1 VKVSRT
7 ELPPR
12 QVSLAIEVE
21 QERVE
26 RSMEQAYRRL
36 AARVD
41 VPGFRRGK
49 APRPMIERYIGRDRI
64 VEDALDHLVPEVV
77 NEAIEQEGVAAYTR
91 PRVESIDL
99 DPLRVKAVVPLAP
112 RVELGDYKRQLRV
125 AAEEPNIEPDQ
136 VDSVIERLRESY
148 AQWVPVD
155 RPVQIGDRVGIDLR
169 GVVTGSGRQLLDSKD
184 AEYVVDPEGAQP
196 APGFAEQLVG
206 MTAGDNKAFS
216 LVLPEDYREPELGG
230 QPVEFTVELH
240 WIKERELPAVDDELA
255 QQVGDYP
262 DVATLRSTIASQL
275 RQREEE
281 RIRQQLEESALD
293 KLVELSTV
301 EFPPQLIEHQTD
313 HMLEQFTR
321 NVEQQ
326 GLQLEQYLRLTG
338 KDADGL
344 RQEVRGE
351 AETRVRRSL
360 ALDAFADAEQ
370 IDVQEQEIEE
380 EVRRAA
386 AGASEREAVERLALA
401 NPNTLARVREVTRE
415 RKALARLVGLAT
427 GDGATQISTESAATS
442 DTGKTQQQQEKE
454 PAAEGDAALA
464 SSGATED
471 DRGKA

>member
-1 VKVSRT
+1 
-7 ELPPR
+7 
-12 QVSLAIEVE
+12 VSLAIEVE
-21 QERVE
+21 QDRFQRAVE
-26 RSMEQAYRRL
+26 DAYRRL
-36 AARVD
+36 AGRVE

-49 APRPMIERYIGRDRI
+49 APRPMIERVIGRDRI
-64 VEDALDHLVPEVV
+64 VEDALDRLIPDVV
-77 NEAIEQEGVAAYTR
+77 NEAIQQEGVEAYTR
-91 PRVESIDL
+91 PRVEAVEF
-99 DPLRVKAVVPLAP
+99 DPLRIKATVPLAP
-112 RVELGDYKRQLRV
+112 RVELGDYKQQVRV
-125 AAEEPNIEPDQ
+125 SAEEPTVDAEQ
-136 VDSVIERLRESY
+136 VDAVVERLRQSY
-148 AQWVPVD
+148 AQWVPVE
-155 RPVQIGDRVGIDLR
+155 RPVQLGDRVGIDLR
-169 GVVTGSGRQLLDSKD
+169 GVVTSSGRQLLDSRD
-184 AEYVVDPEGAQP
+184 AEYVVDLEGAQP

-206 MTAGDNKAFS
+206 LSAGEEKSFS
-216 LVLPEDYREPELGG
+216 LALPEDYRERELGG
-230 QPVEFTVELH
+230 QMVDFTVKLH
-240 WIKERELPAVDDELA
+240 WVKERELPVVDDAFAE
-255 QQVGDYP
+255 QVGDYP
-262 DVATLRSTIASQL
+262 DVAALRSTIAGQL

-293 KLVELSTV
+293 KLVEISTV

-370 IDVQEQEIEE
+370 IEVGEQEIEE
-380 EVRRAA
+380 EVRQAA
-386 AGASEREAVERLALA
+386 AGASESEAVEQLALA

-427 GDGATQISTESAATS
+427 GDGTTQMATETAAAS
-442 DTGKTQQQQEKE
+442 DTGSTQRPE

-464 SSGATED
+464 SSGATEE